1 MYLFFAYYSVPIATR
16 RDLFVRAIQIPYH
29 VHSSEQHKRLA
40 DKIKNIREW
49 RSPSDWRA
57 RRKEN
62 EIQFL

>member
-16 RDLFVRAIQIPYH
+16 RDLFVRAFQIPYH

-40 DKIKNIREW
+40 DKSKISENGAAH
-49 RSPSDWRA
+49 PAGGRA
-57 RRKEN
+57 EKN